1 MKRYCTINGYD
12 RNNQFQAAFSYFSAQ
27 FILLKD
33 NITRV
38 HLWRCEFLL
47 IGGDFNEQSQ
57 CRMHIG
63 EIRKESNI
71 WTFSVHYAT
80 LWTLIPQPHILSWE
94 TPIKIEHF
102 LRTSALLFCIP
113 NWKHIRINFI
123 NKNNSLIDSTEQ
135 YQIMAI
141 V

>member
-1 MKRYCTINGYD
+1 MTVIIN
-12 RNNQFQAAFSYFSAQ
+12 FKLLFLIFPLKAFCSKIISP
-27 FILLKD
+27 D

-38 HLWRCEFLL
+38 HLRRCEFLL
-47 IGGDFNEQSQ
+47 IGGDFTEQSQ

-63 EIRKESNI
+63 EIRKESII

-80 LWTLIPQPHILSWE
+80 LWTLIPQPHILRWK

-113 NWKHIRINFI
+113 HWKHIRINFI